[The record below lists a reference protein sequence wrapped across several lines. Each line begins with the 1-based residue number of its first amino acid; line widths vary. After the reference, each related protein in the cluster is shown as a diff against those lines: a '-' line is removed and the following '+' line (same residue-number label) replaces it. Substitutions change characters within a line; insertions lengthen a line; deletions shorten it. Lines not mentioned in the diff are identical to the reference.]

1 MAPCAS
7 AAKRRLFVGNLD
19 PALTEADVLTGF
31 KRFGTVSEVSLFK
44 DATTQV
50 STGHACVVFAT
61 ADAAL
66 AAMGQLDGG
75 SDMAAAGAELWVD
88 WAIGQGDLLCI
99 KEQEEERARRLRTVS
114 CSRSWLRQAALA
126 GAHTQEGCCAWA
138 VPGAVLAGRCSS

>member
-1 MAPCAS
+1 VPLQETVAPCAS

-114 CSRSWLRQAALA
+114 C
-126 GAHTQEGCCAWA
+126 
-138 VPGAVLAGRCSS
+138 